1 MVVNLRMLAID
12 SLIEIMEKNRHSH
25 LVIGEVLNKY
35 SYIEKQ
41 ERAFYQRLTFGT
53 IERMIYLDYVIEQ
66 FSSKPV
72 KKMRPVVR
80 YILRT
85 GVYQIIYMDFVPDS
99 AACNEAVKI
108 AKKRGFSSL
117 SGFIN
122 AILRKVCANKDTLSL
137 PDMEKEPEKYLS
149 VVNSTPL
156 WIVQMLY
163 EKYGFETTKKVL
175 EQSLETK
182 NTTIRCNRDRI
193 DIEKLHA
200 KLIEQGISVERGNY
214 VSDAL
219 IIKNFDNIYD
229 IYGYEEGYFYVQ
241 DESSMLA
248 VLGAGIDREDTVID
262 VCAAP
267 GGKSLFAAQ
276 FAKNGRVISRD
287 LTESKTDIIRENAA
301 RLGVSNITIETKDA
315 LVLDEEYVGK
325 ADVVLAD
332 LPCSGLGIIGKKP
345 DIKYKVTK
353 EQTLELAKLQKD
365 ILKVVAS
372 YVKPGGVMIF
382 STCTINPYENEKNIQ
397 WITNNLD
404 FVTESLSGYI
414 PEELVGSEGSN
425 GYVTFLPGIHKCDGF
440 FIARLRRK
448 ECDNNDRK

>member
-1 MVVNLRMLAID
+1 MGLNLRMLAID

-35 SYIEKQ
+35 SYISKQ
-41 ERAFYQRLTFGT
+41 ERAFFQRLSFGT

-117 SGFIN
+117 TGFIN
-122 AILRKVCANKDTLSL
+122 AILRKVCANKDNISV
-137 PDMEKEPEKYLS
+137 PDINAEPERYLS
-149 VVNSTPL
+149 IVNSTPI

-163 EKYGFETTKKVL
+163 TKYGFELTKKVL
-175 EQSLETK
+175 EQSLEKK
-182 NTTIRCNRDRI
+182 NITIRCNKDKI
-193 DIEKLHA
+193 DTQTLIEKL
-200 KLIEQGISVERGNY
+200 KNQGISVEKGNY

-219 IIKNFDNIYD
+219 IIKDFDNLYD
-229 IYGYEEGYFYVQ
+229 VYGYDEGYFYVQ

-248 VLGAGIDREDTVID
+248 VLGAGIEKKDTVVD

-267 GGKSLFAAQ
+267 GGKSLFAAY
-276 FAKNGRVISRD
+276 FAKEGKVISRD
-287 LTESKTDIIRENAA
+287 LTENKTDIIRENVS

-315 LVLDEEYVGK
+315 CVLDEEYVGK

-353 EQTLELAKLQKD
+353 EQVIELAQLQKD
-365 ILKVVAS
+365 ILKVVSS
-372 YVKPGGVMIF
+372 YVKPGGIMMF
-382 STCTINPYENEKNIQ
+382 TTCTINPYENEENVR
-397 WITNNLD
+397 WILDNMD
-404 FVTESLSGYI
+404 FVTESLKGFI
-414 PEELVGSEGSN
+414 PDELIENEESD
-425 GYVTFLPGIHKCDGF
+425 YVTLLPGVHKCDGF

-448 ECDNNDRK
+448 ECDNND

>member
-1 MVVNLRMLAID
+1 MVVNLRMLAVD
-12 SLIEIMEKNRHSH
+12 SLIEIMEENRHSH
-25 LVIGEVLNKY
+25 LVIGEVLDKY

-85 GVYQIIYMDFVPDS
+85 GVYQIIYMDSVPDS

-108 AKKRGFSSL
+108 AKKRGFLSL

-122 AILRKVCANKDTLSL
+122 AILRKVCANKDKLKL
-137 PDMEKEPEKYLS
+137 PDMEREPQEYLS
-149 VVNSTPL
+149 VINSTPL

-182 NTTIRCNRDRI
+182 NVTIRCNRDRI
-193 DIEKLHA
+193 DTEE
-200 KLIEQGISVERGNY
+200 LIQRLEEQGISVNRGNY

-219 IIKNFDNIYD
+219 IIKNFDSIYD

-248 VLGAGIDREDTVID
+248 VLAAGIDTKDTIID

-276 FAKNGRVISRD
+276 FANEGKVISRD
-287 LTESKTDIIRENAA
+287 LTENKTDIIRENAI
-301 RLGVSNITIETKDA
+301 RLGTSNILIETKDA
-315 LVLDEEYVGK
+315 LILDEKYVGK

-353 EQTLELAKLQKD
+353 EQTIELAGLQKE
-365 ILKVVAS
+365 ILRVVAS

-382 STCTINPYENEKNIQ
+382 STCTINPDENEKNVK
-397 WITNNLD
+397 WITDNLD
-404 FVTESLSGYI
+404 FVTESLSGFI
-414 PEELVGSEGSN
+414 SEELLESEGEN
-425 GYVTFLPGIHKCDGF
+425 GYVTLLPGIHKCDGF

-448 ECDNNDRK
+448 ECDNNDR